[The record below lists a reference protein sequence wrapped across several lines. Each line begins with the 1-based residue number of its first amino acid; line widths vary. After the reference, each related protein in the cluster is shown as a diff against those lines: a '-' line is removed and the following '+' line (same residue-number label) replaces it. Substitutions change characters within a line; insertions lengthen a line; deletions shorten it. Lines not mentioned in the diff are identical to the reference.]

1 MESFPFRPT
10 CKTCGWLRV
19 IGWYASCHR
28 PETPCCDKVNV
39 QGRLV
44 FGVGC
49 PTEKGNFQGHLANA
63 VWLPDDCCPLFPYKF
78 IRCCSISWHNHKEV
92 VRGKREKVVSLSY
105 NSMEGQ
111 TLLTECPLVVGLMLS
126 FCHEEVQKH
135 WYEAA
140 YLMGIVL
147 SH

>member
-1 MESFPFRPT
+1 
-10 CKTCGWLRV
+10 
-19 IGWYASCHR
+19 
-28 PETPCCDKVNV
+28 
-39 QGRLV
+39 
-44 FGVGC
+44 
-49 PTEKGNFQGHLANA
+49 
-63 VWLPDDCCPLFPYKF
+63 
-78 IRCCSISWHNHKEV
+78 
-92 VRGKREKVVSLSY
+92 
-105 NSMEGQ
+105 MEGQ